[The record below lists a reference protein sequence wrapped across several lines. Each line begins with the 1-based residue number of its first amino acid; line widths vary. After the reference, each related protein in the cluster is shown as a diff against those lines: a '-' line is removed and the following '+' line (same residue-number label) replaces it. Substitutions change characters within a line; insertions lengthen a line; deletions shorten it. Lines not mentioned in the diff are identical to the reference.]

1 MLYIEKRLP
10 ESLSEFSNI
19 LIIHG
24 VLRRTKEII
33 NQNQTQLASWIPN
46 AAIQAREAQQSALT
60 ETWPPSNPTL
70 SKWRNSACDC
80 LDILHWRANGKA
92 AGAGGLEH
100 PTIMYLHL
108 SRLILL
114 TPVAQIQT
122 LATNPS
128 NANATNIAL
137 GRRYTEASNCV
148 LKWAMNDSF
157 KARLAIIHAGALFWH
172 IRRYSRRSF
181 LEPFAIYT
189 ATLIIWAYSISVQ
202 FAKQQEELQVA
213 PSSETQQS
221 TTPAQDEEL
230 CSELNIFYIDRPCD
244 DEMVQL
250 YLRHGEK
257 MSAHMARV
265 GVITQASAPS
275 RILQEGI
282 RLLGIGTAGGQN
294 GSEMSTWEVDEIYKE
309 VLAALAQA
317 MEQSST

>member
-1 MLYIEKRLP
+1 MLYIEKKLP
-10 ESLSEFSNI
+10 ENPSEFSNI

-24 VLRRTKEII
+24 IWRRTKEVIV
-33 NQNQTQLASWIPN
+33 QHQTRLASWTPS
-46 AAIQAREAQQSALT
+46 AAIQIREAQQSPLA
-60 ETWPPSNPTL
+60 ETWPPSDPTL

-80 LDILHWRANGKA
+80 LDILHWRANSKA

-122 LATNPS
+122 LATNS
-128 NANATNIAL
+128 SITGTSDIAFS
-137 GRRYTEASNCV
+137 RKYADASNCV

-157 KARLAIIHAGALFWH
+157 KARLAIIHAGSIFWH

-189 ATLIIWAYSISVQ
+189 ATLVIWAYGISVQ
-202 FAKQQEELQVA
+202 FAKQQEELQSGS
-213 PSSETQQS
+213 SSEDQQP
-221 TTPAQDEEL
+221 TTPVQDEEL
-230 CSELNIFYIDRPCD
+230 YSELNIIYIDRPCD

-250 YLRHGEK
+250 YLRHGDK

-265 GVITQASAPS
+265 GVITEASAS
-275 RILQEGI
+275 SKILREGI
-282 RLLGIGTAGGQN
+282 RLLENGTWGVGGAY
-294 GSEMSTWEVDEIYKE
+294 ME
-309 VLAALAQA
+309 VLTALAQA
-317 MEQSST
+317 MEQRST